1 MITAQ
6 DTTDASPAQDMTA
19 RSDSFAQRDSSV
31 PAGACA
37 DCLRRSR
44 LLAWLSSRLEYRSK
58 DHERLIELLALSD
71 EDLLRA
77 VGGRRWEELKARYA
91 QFDPGEEVESVEGV
105 KGLCRHDRYYP
116 RALLDTGAPRMLR
129 ATGGVE
135 RLGELTA
142 APVVAIVG
150 SRRATDYGMEMAKSL
165 GRGLAASGVTVVS
178 GLDDGIAVAA
188 HAGAME
194 VDRGSVAVMPG
205 GLDVAC
211 PARRRTLY
219 ARLTAVGCAVA
230 ELPCASPVR
239 RWCYPACAR
248 VLARLAGLTIV
259 VEADEDPGE
268 LLSAQLAQTLGRPVA
283 AVPGRVTSP
292 VSRGTH
298 ALLMAGAQL
307 VRGPQDALELL
318 YGLEESVL
326 VRAAQPKIS
335 LRQESSTQ
343 QESGVPRKGSTAP
356 RKEST
361 ARRKASAARRKI
373 SSRPNALT
381 RSRSTPQPAQTE
393 LEPRLRIMLE
403 RVGTGIDTP
412 DKLTGNDN
420 AGDVLTALSE
430 LELMGLLARGDG
442 GRYVPRQSLST

>member
-1 MITAQ
+1 
-6 DTTDASPAQDMTA
+6 MT
-19 RSDSFAQRDSSV
+19 
-31 PAGACA
+31 GACA

-58 DHERLIELLALSD
+58 DRERLIELLALGD

-77 VGGRRWEELKARYA
+77 VGGRRREELKARYG
-91 QFDPGEEVESVEGV
+91 QFDPSEEIEPLEGVEGA
-105 KGLCRHDRYYP
+105 CRHHRDYP
-116 RALLDTGAPRMLR
+116 RALRDAGSPQMLR
-129 ATGGVE
+129 VQGSVE

-188 HAGAME
+188 HAGALE
-194 VDRGSVAVMPG
+194 VDRGSVAVMAA
-205 GLDVAC
+205 GLDLAC

-230 ELPCASPVR
+230 ELPCGSPVR
-239 RWCYPACAR
+239 RWCYTAR
-248 VLARLAGLTIV
+248 ARIIAQLAGLTIV

-268 LLSAQLAQTLGRPVA
+268 LLSAQLAQALGRTVG

-318 YGLEESVL
+318 YGLG
-326 VRAAQPKIS
+326 IS
-335 LRQESSTQ
+335 
-343 QESGVPRKGSTAP
+343 AP
-356 RKEST
+356 
-361 ARRKASAARRKI
+361 I
-373 SSRPNALT
+373 
-381 RSRSTPQPAQTE
+381 QPAQTGIEIGQEIPSQRESPARQESPARREVPTRPKAFARQKASARAQSITQRAQAE
-393 LEPRLRIMLE
+393 LEPCLRATLE
-403 RVGTGIDTP
+403 QVGAGLDTP
-412 DKLTGNDN
+412 DKLSHEHD
-420 AGDVLTALSE
+420 AGEVLMALSE

-442 GRYVPRQSLST
+442 GRYVPRQPLPARLAPAATGS